1 MLKFSLIVATLTVTI
16 ILLGGL
22 FVLTPVVFSGR
33 IAPGVQAG
41 LHNLTG
47 MSTDDLPA
55 IINTLEEDIAR
66 QSVTLTLRDQ
76 SRTYQLA
83 QLGVTLD
90 HEATRQV
97 IEQNNFLTSIVNQP
111 TIQPVPLIDTAI
123 LSQQVNTDFSALI
136 NIPQNATLQFN
147 ATDELALVPS
157 RPGETIQTDTL
168 QAALQE
174 VVITSAWSTSI
185 PLTLQTSDASVQDE
199 ETQSALIFARQILAD
214 GIDLTFADKTFPMK
228 PFTIK
233 RLLEFTPQVD
243 PSNFNNQILG
253 LKMNPAGLADYLT
266 TTIVP
271 DIDQSAQNARFVLR
285 DDGRVDQFALPQ
297 SGRQLDLT
305 ATATN
310 IAAKLA
316 KHDRVIPLAVVVTE
330 PAISEQADIQQLG
343 ITAKLATGESDF
355 AGSPN
360 NRKHN
365 IVLGASRYHGL
376 LIPPGA
382 EFSFNEFIGPVNAA
396 TGFKPELVIKEN
408 VTTPEFGG
416 GLCQVSTT
424 LFRSALYSGLEITQ
438 RRNHS
443 YAVSYYGKPGLDATI
458 YPPYTDL
465 RFLNNTPGYILIQ
478 SRIEGTKLAFDFW
491 GTEDNRSVT
500 VTGPVTYER
509 GSDGSVKAYVS
520 QEVALADKTII
531 NQTFYSRYKSPKL
544 FPRVLAANG
553 EAPPST
559 VPPVTDPQASPS
571 VTVLPTP
578 VAVQP
583 SLSPA
588 ATPVK
593 KSPIPTNESNS
604 TTNPADTSTGG

>member
-1 MLKFSLIVATLTVTI
+1 MPNTSYVIAVLTMAI
-16 ILLGGL
+16 ILVVGF
-22 FVLTPVVFSGR
+22 FVLTPIVFSGR
-33 IAPGVQAG
+33 ISPGVQAG

-47 MSTDDLPA
+47 ISTDDLPA
-55 IINTLEEDIAR
+55 IINVLEEDIAR
-66 QSVTLTLRDQ
+66 QTITLTLRDQ
-76 SRTYQLA
+76 ARTYLLS

-90 HEATRQV
+90 QVATRQA
-97 IEQNNFLTSIVNQP
+97 IKQNNKLVAIVSQP
-111 TIQPVPLIDTAI
+111 NVQPVPLINSAI

-136 NIPQNATLQFN
+136 NMPQNAALQFN
-147 ATDELALVPS
+147 EAGELILVPS

-168 QAALQE
+168 QAGLRE

-185 PLTLQTSDASVQDE
+185 PLALQASEASVLDE
-199 ETQSALIFARQILAD
+199 ETQAALIFAQQILAE
-214 GIDLTFADKTFPMK
+214 GIDLTFADQTFPMK
-228 PFTIK
+228 PFTVK
-233 RLLEFTPQVD
+233 RLLEFAPQID
-243 PSNFNNQILG
+243 PNNFDNQILG

-271 DIDQSAQNARFVLR
+271 DIDQPAQNARFVLR
-285 DDGRVDQFALPQ
+285 DDGRVDQFMLPQ
-297 SGRQLDLT
+297 AGKQLDLAATT
-305 ATATN
+305 AN

-316 KHDRVIPLAVVVTE
+316 KHERVMPLAVIVTE
-330 PAISEQADIQQLG
+330 PTISEHADIKQLG

-365 IVLGASRYHGL
+365 IAIGASRYHGL

-382 EFSFNEFIGPVNAA
+382 EFSFNEFLGPVNAA

-424 LFRSALYSGLEITQ
+424 LFRSALYSGLDITQ

-500 VTGPVTYER
+500 VNGPVTYDR

-520 QEVALADKTII
+520 QEVTLADQTII

-553 EAPPST
+553 EAPP
-559 VPPVTDPQASPS
+559 PV
-571 VTVLPTP
+571 
-578 VAVQP
+578 VA
-583 SLSPA
+583 PA
-588 ATPVK
+588 ATP
-593 KSPIPTNESNS
+593 
-604 TTNPADTSTGG
+604 